1 MFRSIRT
8 NLFTAFLSLI
18 SLFLIS
24 VLVINVFF
32 LDDIFIFG
40 SQQSMERTVDGLADA
55 VKNGTFSEETVA
67 EASYRSG
74 LFIGVLSETGMLEY
88 NTGLP
93 RAKMERPVGA
103 ERPES
108 EYRRSEDNNVIDE
121 SNDLLRKFESEPE
134 SKRLFYTE
142 KTEGPRRSVIML
154 QRLDNGKILLV
165 TKPLMPLKESSQLA
179 TIFILASGAVVLL
192 VGSIGVF
199 LISGRLTAPIMNMD
213 RVARKMANLD
223 FSEGV
228 VISSQDELGALGSS
242 IQSMSENLHRTLNE
256 LKEANGRLHLEIE
269 HERELD
275 RQRRRFI
282 SSVSHELRTPLSMIQ
297 GYADGLRHGVV
308 DDPEDVREY
317 CDVIVDE
324 TKKMGGLIRDMLDL
338 SSYEAG
344 AFTVIPATFDLAQ
357 MIRIATQRVETLRE
371 SKNSLIEVSGPDPCL
386 AFGDEGRIGQILSN
400 FLNNALNHG
409 TPGEPVKV
417 SYGIEGEDT
426 YIKVF
431 NQGSPIPPDEL
442 DRIWDPFY
450 KAGEGVV
457 SRGAGFGL
465 GLSIARAIAEAHEGH
480 CAAENSENGVV
491 FALFWPAAAL
501 E

>member
-8 NLFTAFLSLI
+8 NLFTAFLGLI

-40 SQQSMERTVDGLADA
+40 SRQAMERTVDGLADA
-55 VKNGTFSEETVA
+55 VKKGTFSEETVA

-93 RAKMERPVGA
+93 RAKMARPVGA
-103 ERPES
+103 DRPES
-108 EYRRSEDNNVIDE
+108 DIRRDDNNVIDE

-142 KTEGPRRSVIML
+142 KAEGPRRSVIML
-154 QRLDNGKILLV
+154 ERLDNGKILLL

-223 FSEGV
+223 FSESV
-228 VISSQDELGALGSS
+228 VISSRDELGALGSS

-256 LKEANGRLHLEIE
+256 LKEANGKLHLEIE

-357 MIRIATQRVETLRE
+357 MIRTATQRVETLRE
-371 SKNSLIEVSGPDPCL
+371 SKNSPIEVIGPDPCM

-409 TPGEPVKV
+409 TPGEPVSI
-417 SYGIEGEDT
+417 SYGIEGGDT

-431 NQGSPIPPDEL
+431 NQGLPIPPDEL
-442 DRIWDPFY
+442 DRIWEPFY
-450 KAGEGVV
+450 KAGEGAA

-465 GLSIARAIAEAHEGH
+465 GLSIARAIAEAHEGN
-480 CAAENSENGVV
+480 CFAENAEKGVV
-491 FALFWPAAAL
+491 FGFFWPAAAS
-501 E
+501 